1 VVRVLARGTARVAP
15 GTKKKGTER
24 KPAGQNR
31 FRRRPGGLPGPTLR
45 SGQRPYATCPFP
57 PRAVRGASP
66 AAGGRSGPTASPSSR
81 SPPSGSGP
89 PSCPCC
95 WCWGGWPWWRGT

>member
-45 SGQRPYATCPFP
+45 SCQRRTPPAHSHRRPYPAGAADHPAPDPGHDPLPVGRTARGRRH
-57 PRAVRGASP
+57 RA
-66 AAGGRSGPTASPSSR
+66 GRR
-81 SPPSGSGP
+81 
-89 PSCPCC
+89 
-95 WCWGGWPWWRGT
+95 